1 MHVDIQA
8 TPAQV
13 WDAIADISSHVLWM
27 HDARAIRLTSARRQ
41 GVGTTFECDTRI
53 GLLRTVDDMEITR
66 WRPRREMG
74 VRHRGMVSGKGAFTL
89 RPRRGPR
96 RHRRG
101 RGRHGGRGSVTRF
114 TWSERLRFPWYLGG
128 PFGALAAAP
137 VLRWVWRRNLRTL
150 RRLIE
155 AGRI

>member
-1 MHVDIQA
+1 MARIRVHVDIEA

-13 WDAIADISSHVLWM
+13 WEAIADVGSHVLWM
-27 HDARAIRLTSARRQ
+27 HDARAIRFTSGRHQ
-41 GVGTTFECDTRI
+41 GVGTRFECDTRI

-89 RPRRGPR
+89 RARRRRRG
-96 RHRRG
+96 HGAG
-101 RGRHGGRGSVTRF
+101 RAPVTRF

-137 VLRWVWRRNLRTL
+137 VLRWIWRRNLRTL
-150 RRLIE
+150 RRLVE
-155 AGRI
+155 SGNL